1 MRIAT
6 WNVER
11 LKHKTALAEMKRSI
25 GNVDADILVLTE
37 TDQRLHPEYRFCY
50 ETSKMA
56 AYEPDIYAPTENR
69 VSIYTDYPCIR
80 QHTTYDANTAICVEL
95 ETEKGNIIVYGT
107 IIGVYGNRHSS
118 FMPDLERQMG
128 DLLRLSRLD
137 TPVCFCGDYNCSFSD
152 NYYFTSAGR
161 NAILNG
167 LNTCNI
173 SIMTKRQPECVDHIA
188 LTEGFVGNGK
198 VEIAEWNQMKTL
210 SDHKGI
216 VISF

>member
-11 LKHKTALAEMKRSI
+11 LKHKKSIAEIKRSI
-25 GNVDADILVLTE
+25 DEVDADIFVLTE
-37 TDQRLHPEYRFCY
+37 TDQCLHPKYRFCY

-56 AYEPDIYAPTENR
+56 DLQPDIYAPTENR
-69 VSIYTDYPCIR
+69 VSIYTNYSCCR
-80 QHTTYDANTAICVEL
+80 RHSTYDANTAICVEL
-95 ETEKGNIIVYGT
+95 ETEKGNLIMYGT

-118 FMPDLERQMG
+118 FMSDLERQMD
-128 DLLRLSRLD
+128 DLLRISKLD
-137 TPVCFCGDYNCSFSD
+137 TAVCFCGDYNCSFSD
-152 NYYFTSAGR
+152 NYYFTGAGR

-167 LNTCNI
+167 LKACNI
-173 SIMTKRQPECVDHIA
+173 SIMTKEQPDCVDHIA

-198 VEIAEWNQMKTL
+198 VEITEWNQMKIL